1 MIACVLLP
9 EAVLS
14 GEQRRF
20 DGIVLFERQE
30 NGEFVGRSILADAC
44 QFVSGDVADV
54 NRDGRLEFLTL
65 PFHWDQR
72 PTEQVIWVQL

>member
-54 NRDGRLEFLTL
+54 DDNGSSSFSRCRSTGTSVPLSR
-65 PFHWDQR
+65 
-72 PTEQVIWVQL
+72 